1 MCIRVGVL
9 VVVLF
14 WEKNI
19 GKVRVAVEYSVSKG
33 IMDYVM
39 RLAAVNHSLYTDDMI
54 WTISNIGIRY
64 GTLQSAASPI
74 VRYCT
79 LLYLTPLANTF
90 Q

>member
-1 MCIRVGVL
+1 MVCIRVGVL

-14 WEKNI
+14 LEKNI

-54 WTISNIGIRY
+54 WTISNIGMRY
-64 GTLQSAASPI
+64 GTLQVCSKSNRT
-74 VRYCT
+74 VLYNYCT
-79 LLYLTPLANTF
+79 
-90 Q
+90 